1 MRWKNSSARSERYG
15 MKEQNDFF
23 TRVKKDIPTMRKQG
37 VAPEKDPTTFSRYQ
51 CDLCNGSFPLTD
63 LKQCTLCGRWA
74 CPDCWTGEFYI
85 CRSCNGIVQ
94 LHLLPLRQKGKIRE
108 VP

>member
-15 MKEQNDFF
+15 TKEQSDFF
-23 TRVKKDIPTMRKQG
+23 ARVKKDIPTMRKQG
-37 VAPEKDPTTFSRYQ
+37 SPPEKDPTTFSRYQ
-51 CDLCNGSFPLTD
+51 CDLCNGSFPLTN
-63 LKQCTLCGRWA
+63 LKQCTLCGRWS

-94 LHLLPLRQKGKIRE
+94 LHLLPPRQEGKIRD
-108 VP
+108 